1 MTDRMSS
8 RISLTL
14 EEAAVAVGF
23 SVKSLRGAI
32 TSGDLIAHR
41 KSRAANS
48 KYVVLVDDLR
58 AWVESLP
65 VAGDIEK
72 TA

>member
-23 SVKSLRGAI
+23 SVKTLRGAI
-32 TSGDLIAHR
+32 GSGDLIAHR
-41 KSRAANS
+41 KTSAANS

-58 AWVESLP
+58 GWIESLP
-65 VAGDIEK
+65 VAEK
-72 TA
+72 SA